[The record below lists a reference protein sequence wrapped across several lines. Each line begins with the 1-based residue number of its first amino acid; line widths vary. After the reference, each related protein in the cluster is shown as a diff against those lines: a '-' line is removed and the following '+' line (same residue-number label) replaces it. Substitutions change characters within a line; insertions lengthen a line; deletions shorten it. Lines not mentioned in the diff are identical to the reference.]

1 MTRALRSP
9 VPFAL
14 CAIFVFAYT
23 FTALAR
29 DDQALASKALYYPAP
44 SDDGW
49 EKKQPE
55 DVGMDPKALA
65 AAIELAQ
72 ASDNIREFSLN
83 PREYIEKRTAEEGSG
98 EIFGPFRDRTTI
110 NGVVL
115 RHGYIVA
122 EFGDTLKPD
131 MTFSVAKSF
140 VSTTVGLAFDAGLI
154 KDVHHRVGQYV
165 KDGAYDSPHNAPITW
180 HQSLQQTSEWEG
192 TLWGK
197 PDTADRRRGKDRQLQ
212 TPGTFYEY
220 NDVRVNRVAL
230 SSLLVWRRPLPEVL
244 REKIM
249 TPIGASSTWEWH
261 GYRNSD
267 VTIDGK
273 TIKSVSGGGHWGG
286 GVWISS
292 RDLARVGYLFLRKGK
307 WQDQQLISER
317 WIALATTA
325 GEVNPVYG
333 YMWWLNTG
341 QKQWPGV
348 PASAFAMLGAGS
360 NICFVDPE
368 HDLVVV
374 LRWVDRRSADIL
386 RGIVQSVKPRAT
398 DMGR

>member
-44 SDDGW
+44 SDDRW

-140 VSTTVGLAFDAGLI
+140 VSTTVGLASIIASASTSRMARTTARTTPRSRGTSRCSRPASGKAPSGASRTRRI
-154 KDVHHRVGQYV
+154 
-165 KDGAYDSPHNAPITW
+165 DGAERIANC
-180 HQSLQQTSEWEG
+180 
-192 TLWGK
+192 
-197 PDTADRRRGKDRQLQ
+197 
-212 TPGTFYEY
+212 
-220 NDVRVNRVAL
+220 
-230 SSLLVWRRPLPEVL
+230 RRPARSTNTTTCASTAWRSP
-244 REKIM
+244 RCSS
-249 TPIGASSTWEWH
+249 GAVRCPKSS
-261 GYRNSD
+261 
-267 VTIDGK
+267 
-273 TIKSVSGGGHWGG
+273 
-286 GVWISS
+286 
-292 RDLARVGYLFLRKGK
+292 A
-307 WQDQQLISER
+307 
-317 WIALATTA
+317 
-325 GEVNPVYG
+325 
-333 YMWWLNTG
+333 
-341 QKQWPGV
+341 
-348 PASAFAMLGAGS
+348 
-360 NICFVDPE
+360 
-368 HDLVVV
+368 
-374 LRWVDRRSADIL
+374 RRS
-386 RGIVQSVKPRAT
+386 
-398 DMGR
+398 